1 MTTTQPIESH
11 TVHSRRLLDHAAEM
25 LERGD
30 RIQASEK
37 IWGAAAHQVKAIADA
52 RNWPNTSHTD
62 GYSIVGYL
70 RRLTENRHISD
81 LYAIASETH
90 QNFYDDRLQ
99 IGDLRD
105 RLEAVTELIRLLE
118 EAHRSLPLDTP
129 MPDDRHYLNRHGG
142 SR

>member
-1 MTTTQPIESH
+1 MTTTRPIESH
-11 TVHSRRLLDHAAEM
+11 AVHSRRLLDHAAEM

-90 QNFYDDRLQ
+90 QNFYEDRLNVEMLQ
-99 IGDLRD
+99 I
-105 RLEAVTELIRLLE
+105 RLESVTELIALLRG
-118 EAHRSLPLDTP
+118 AHRTLPLDTP
-129 MPDDRHYLNRHGG
+129 MPDDRHYRNRHSG